1 MSENV
6 ANQLIEGAPSF
17 GPSGTIQASDGG
29 GAFTGNSNVSL
40 DVANVRADYFVGN
53 ATELSS
59 TTDIADGTYGNALA
73 VSRITVTNRRLTSI
87 SEVDIPGLVTDTL
100 SDVVDR
106 GNTTSDTI
114 QFTQDGKGMY
124 YAGNVV
130 VLGGLDDHTIRIGK
144 EAGETDQGARAIAI
158 GQGAGQSTQSSNAI
172 AIGYQAGQDNQ
183 NTNAIAVGY
192 QAGQNTQ
199 SVNAI
204 AVGYQAGQD
213 NQNTNAIAVGYQAG
227 QESQSSN
234 AITVGHQAGQSSQ
247 SSNTVAIGYQAGQTS
262 QGSASV
268 ALGYQAG
275 QKYQGSA
282 SIAIGSGA
290 GQSTQGSEAV
300 AVGYHAGEFFQGA
313 CSVAVGWKA
322 AEKSQNTQSVAI
334 GHAAGQ
340 DYQGSQSVAVGQ
352 EAGQNYQSTRSVA
365 VGYRAAET
373 NQGSQSVA
381 IGYQAGQDNQSSN
394 AIAIGYLAG
403 QTDQHTGSIIINAT
417 GSDLNST
424 SDNSL
429 YIKPIRPITS
439 SNLLHYNATSGE
451 ITTSSV
457 GKVVAAGVVASTGT
471 AVKQFGANTSKSSTG
486 DYTITFAT
494 PFASGNHYVV
504 NLTAIEDT
512 PTRNFKVYV
521 KDGSRGTHTV
531 NVLTAD
537 DSTGSDDTLA
547 DHPFCYSIISL
558 V

>member
-17 GPSGTIQASDGG
+17 GPSGTIQASDGD

-73 VSRITVTNRRLTSI
+73 VSRITVTDRRLTSI
-87 SEVDIPGLVTDTL
+87 SEVDIPGLVSDTL

-130 VLGGLDDHTIRIGK
+130 VLSGLDDHTIRIGK

-172 AIGYQAGQDNQ
+172 AIGYQAGQ
-183 NTNAIAVGY
+183 
-192 QAGQNTQ
+192 NTQ
-199 SVNAI
+199 SV
-204 AVGYQAGQD
+204 
-213 NQNTNAIAVGYQAG
+213 NAIAVGYQAG

-247 SSNTVAIGYQAGQTS
+247 SSNTVAIGYQAGQSS
-262 QGSASV
+262 QGIHSI

-290 GQSTQGSEAV
+290 GQDYQGRQSV
-300 AVGYHAGEFFQGA
+300 AVGYHAGWSYQESQ
-313 CSVAVGWKA
+313 SVAVGCKA
-322 AEKSQNTQSVAI
+322 GQTSQGSQSVAI
-334 GHAAGQ
+334 GHQAGQ
-340 DYQGSQSVAVGQ
+340 LSQNTQSVAVGQ

-381 IGYQAGQDNQSSN
+381 VGYQAGQDNQSSN
-394 AIAIGYLAG
+394 AIAIGYQAG
-403 QTDQHTGSIIINAT
+403 KTDQHTGSIIINAT
-417 GSDLNST
+417 GSVLNST

-471 AVKQFGANTSKSSTG
+471 AVKQFGANTSKSATG
-486 DYTITFAT
+486 DYTIEFDTTFAL
-494 PFASGNHYVV
+494 ANNYSV
-504 NLTAIEDT
+504 NLTAIEDDC
-512 PTRNFKVYV
+512 RVYV
-521 KDGSRGTHTV
+521 KDGSRTDATM
-531 NVLTAD
+531 NVLTID
-537 DSTGSDDTLA
+537 DSIDTLT